1 MSDSG
6 GIFSLSRKL
15 LLNRNIRVI
24 AITGLISGIYIGMLN
39 GILQLFPGSL
49 GFGFVALGILQAA
62 GSRFSGIAASVA
74 QPIAGRY
81 SDIFGRKVVIIIGS
95 IATILSMI
103 CFVGAAFNANWIL
116 LFVAFLSFGVSALGS
131 PASQAMVAES
141 VEMDLK
147 KMNVAYSVV
156 FFFGSIPGAITPYIA
171 GATVDAYGYAV
182 IFAAAA
188 LLELGD
194 LFLYVRELTETIHV
208 VHPRDAVAGAG
219 FSLRESFRIPK
230 GSVRYFSA
238 LAMDAFA
245 FGITSSII
253 YAMITDKFGY
263 DPAQIG
269 IIVAVFSLAITVS
282 QYPATR
288 LLMVLGGRKTIAFSE
303 ALGTV
308 LMIGWGLANSFL
320 DFVLLSVVFGVS
332 VTTWVPGVSSILMA
346 NSPAKERGGIG
357 GKVAAV
363 RGLVAFPA
371 PILGGFLY
379 QTLGYEAPIVASV
392 VGTVIAVVMILR
404 FVPDAEIKAA
414 VPLNL
419 EGAGMEPSSSGLP

>member
-6 GIFSLSRKL
+6 GIFGLSGKL

-24 AITGLISGIYIGMLN
+24 AVTGLISGIYVGMLN
-39 GILQLFPGSL
+39 GILQLFPLSL
-49 GFGFVALGILQAA
+49 GFGVAALGILQAA
-62 GSRFSGIAASVA
+62 GNRFSGVAASVA
-74 QPIAGRY
+74 QPIAGHY
-81 SDIFGRKVVIIIGS
+81 SDIFGRKVVIVVGS
-95 IATILSMI
+95 IATIASMV
-103 CFVGAAFNANWIL
+103 CFIGAAFNGNWIL

-141 VEMDLK
+141 VEMDVK

-156 FFFGSIPGAITPYIA
+156 FFFSSIPGAITPYIA
-171 GATVDAYGYAV
+171 GETVDVYGYAV

-188 LLELGD
+188 ILEAGD
-194 LFLYVRELTETIHV
+194 LYLYVRELTETMHV
-208 VHPRDAVAGAG
+208 VRPAEVVVRAR

-230 GSVRYFSA
+230 GSMRYFSA

-245 FGITSSII
+245 FGITTSII
-253 YAMITDKFGY
+253 YAMLFDKFGF

-269 IIVAVFSLAITVS
+269 ILVAVFSLAITLS

-288 LLMVLGGRKTIAFSE
+288 LLLLLGGRKTIAFSE
-303 ALGTV
+303 ALGTM
-308 LMIGWGLANSFL
+308 LMIGWGLANTFP
-320 DFVLLSVVFGVS
+320 DFVLLSIVFGVS
-332 VTTWVPGVSSILMA
+332 VTTWVPGVQSILMA

-379 QTLGYEAPIVASV
+379 QSFGYEAPIVASV
-392 VGTVIAVVMILR
+392 IGTVMAVVMILR
-404 FVPDAEIKAA
+404 FVPDAEIKIEG
-414 VPLNL
+414 LQ
-419 EGAGMEPSSSGLP
+419 GAGANSI